1 MHNQIKRGDIFYAD
15 LNPYIG
21 SEQGGVRPILI
32 VQNDIGNKY
41 SSTIIAAVITS
52 QIKAKLPTHVK
63 IKGYGLNKDSTIC
76 LEQIRTIDKCRLRE
90 YVGRLDD
97 ELMGKVDS
105 AINVS
110 FGIQIR
116 KEGQAVSNLTV
127 IENGIIPVYQSDKG
141 SKLVNM
147 RELHRFLE
155 IGTRFNDWINRR
167 ISEYGFEKD
176 KDFIVLKNEY
186 GENTAFQATEYIFK
200 LEPAKEIAMVE
211 NNEKGKQ
218 IRKYFI
224 QVEEKFK
231 AQSIDISQLSPEL
244 QLFNQ
249 LFQAMAKNQL
259 QLEETKQ
266 IAVSA
271 QSEATA
277 AKETIKEIK
286 ESLAELPKDQW
297 RRYVNASISD
307 IVKSGKSKHNYEG
320 VWNESYKLLE
330 EKSRADLG
338 TRVRNKRRRLTNA
351 GATKSVIDSFCKL
364 DAIEEDKYL
373 KEIYTNII
381 QKMRIKYLV

>member
-1 MHNQIKRGDIFYAD
+1 MQAIMRGDIFYAD

-21 SEQGGVRPILI
+21 SEQGGVRPVLI

-41 SSTIIAAVITS
+41 SSTVIVAAMTS
-52 QIKAKLPTHVK
+52 RLDKPKLPTH
-63 IKGYGLNKDSTIC
+63 IEINGCGLRENSIVC
-76 LEQIRTIDKCRLRE
+76 MEQIRTIDKCRLRD
-90 YVGRLDD
+90 YIGHLDN
-97 ELMGKVDS
+97 EQMARVEI
-105 AINVS
+105 AINIS
-110 FGIQIR
+110 FGIQNK
-116 KEGQAVSNLTV
+116 KEGQAVSNLTL

-141 SKLVNM
+141 SRLVNM
-147 RELHRFLE
+147 RELHAWLGVGRDFS
-155 IGTRFNDWINRR
+155 TWVRDR
-167 ISEYGFEKD
+167 IERYGFTENQ
-176 KDFIVLKNEY
+176 DFILFPNS
-186 GENTAFQATEYIFK
+186 GENSEGRPRLDYIFK

-224 QVEEKFK
+224 LVEEKFK
-231 AQSIDISQLSPEL
+231 NQSLDISRLSPEL

-266 IAVSA
+266 IAVTA
-271 QSEATA
+271 QSEAAA
-277 AKETIKEIK
+277 AKETIREIK

-297 RRYVNASISD
+297 RKWVTGSISE
-307 IVKSGKSKHNYEG
+307 IVKSEKSKLNYEG
-320 VWNESYKLLE
+320 VWNESYRLLE

-338 TRVRNKRRRLTNA
+338 TRVRNKRRRLTDA
-351 GATKSVIDSFCKL
+351 GATKSAIDSYCKL

>member
-1 MHNQIKRGDIFYAD
+1 MHNAIKRGDIFYAD

-32 VQNDIGNKY
+32 IQNDIGNKY
-41 SSTIIAAVITS
+41 SSTIIVAIITS
-52 QIKAKLPTHVK
+52 QAKTKLPTHVK
-63 IKGYGLNKDSTIC
+63 IKGYGLNKDSIIC

-90 YVGRLDD
+90 YRGRLDD
-97 ELMGKVDS
+97 ELMKKVED
-105 AINVS
+105 AIDIS
-110 FGIQIR
+110 FGIQCK
-116 KEGQAVSNLTV
+116 KEGQAVSIITPVEFKNQRVLTTQQLAEGYETSTDNISRNFTRNQDRYV
-127 IENGIIPVYQSDKG
+127 SRVHYFVMEGEDLRAFKASGQIDGLPINANRIFLWTEKGALLHAKSLNTDKAWEVYQE
-141 SKLVNM
+141 LVD
-147 RELHRFLE
+147 
-155 IGTRFNDWINRR
+155 T
-167 ISEYGFEKD
+167 
-176 KDFIVLKNEY
+176 
-186 GENTAFQATEYIFK
+186 
-200 LEPAKEIAMVE
+200 
-211 NNEKGKQ
+211 
-218 IRKYFI
+218 YFR
-224 QVEEKFK
+224 
-231 AQSIDISQLSPEL
+231 A
-244 QLFNQ
+244 NQ
-249 LFQAMAKNQL
+249 LAAPQTQIQILQQAISVLAEQEKEL
-259 QLEETKQ
+259 AATKQ
-266 IAVSA
+266 IAITA

-297 RRYVNASISD
+297 RKHVNASISD

-338 TRVRNKRRRLTNA
+338 TRVRNKRRRLSDA